1 MAGTDDPNDNRE
13 RTMIIVP
20 APRRAAAAA
29 LLAACLAAAAGCEIA
44 DPALPVFTTRVSVP
58 IGTHELT
65 VLELIEDQDDVVA
78 GADSVLAFGAQG
90 DTTAVALDLDL
101 SAELDGLDVAA
112 ELGAFALPDQ
122 PPRTAGFTLAE
133 IAPEVAALP
142 PVPLPVPAFTID
154 LQSDPAP
161 LDRLESARIAQGW
174 LEVRLR
180 NGLPVPVSGA
190 AAPQRIVADVLDGD
204 GAVVTTVV
212 FEGEIAPG
220 DSAAVRADLA
230 GAHLAGGLAV
240 RLQGGSPGAAAAVVT
255 PAASLSVTM
264 LLTGLVVD
272 EATARVE
279 ALAFTESGGADLPD
293 AFGILAATVG
303 SGVLDLS
310 LSSGFDLP
318 CTARVAFPQ
327 MREPDGDT
335 LIVRLDL
342 PAGGGRRTAVDLAGC
357 TITAGGGDPLT
368 RLTYDVTVSSP
379 GSGAGVVTLSAAAG
393 LSAVIAPLTLAFA
406 EVQGVFPREV
416 FAFAPR
422 TESIDIPEELSG
434 VRLAAATL
442 VVDVFNGTGIGGE
455 VELSLVGRNADGETA
470 ELSVVAEV
478 APARAGGEAR
488 TTIVLDERNS
498 NIAELLSLLPEEL
511 TFAGAVSVGGDGWVG
526 TVRPGDR
533 ARACWRVDAPLRL
546 ELLPSETAFD
556 PEPLDLDDDLRRDL
570 DRRLA
575 SAAITAVIDNH
586 LPFGVDVLLQ
596 VGPDSLSALTFPELV
611 IGPLAVSAGL
621 VDDVGGYVTASAG
634 SRHVIA
640 LDRDQIRALTR
651 PGAYTAAVATL
662 PGTGGRIVTLR
673 SVDRVSVSGALTAE
687 ITVGDDD
694 E

>member
-1 MAGTDDPNDNRE
+1 MR
-13 RTMIIVP
+13 IVA

-29 LLAACLAAAAGCEIA
+29 LLAACLAAAGCEIA

-65 VLELIEDQDDVVA
+65 VTELLEDQDHVVV
-78 GADSVLAFGAQG
+78 GADSLLVFGAEG
-90 DTTAVALDLDL
+90 DTTTVDLDLDL
-101 SAELDGLDVAA
+101 TAELAGLDVAA

-142 PVPLPVPAFTID
+142 PVPLPVPAFAID
-154 LQSDPAP
+154 LRSDPSP
-161 LDRLESARIAQGW
+161 LDRLESARLAAGR

-190 AAPQRIVADVLDGD
+190 SAPERLVAEVLDGD

-212 FEGEIAPG
+212 FDGEIAPG
-220 DSAAVRADLA
+220 DSAAVQADLA
-230 GAHLAGGLAV
+230 GAVLSGGLAV

-255 PAASLSVTM
+255 PGASLSVTM
-264 LLTGLVVD
+264 RLTGLVVD

-279 ALAFTESGGADLPD
+279 ALAFAESGGADLPD
-293 AFGILAATVG
+293 EFGVLEATIG
-303 SGVLDLS
+303 SGVLDLA
-310 LSSGFDLP
+310 LDSGLDLP
-318 CTARVAFPQ
+318 CAARVTFPQ
-327 MREPDGDT
+327 MRDLRGDT
-335 LIVRLDL
+335 LVVRLDL
-342 PAGGGRRTAVDLAGC
+342 PAGGDRRTVVDLAGC
-357 TITAGGGDPLT
+357 TITAGGGAPLT
-368 RLTYDVTVSSP
+368 RLTYDVAIASP
-379 GSGAGVVTLSAAAG
+379 GSGEGVVTLSADAA
-393 LSAVIAPLTLAFA
+393 LSATIAPLTLAFA
-406 EVQGVFPREV
+406 EVQGVFPREE

-422 TESIDIPEELSG
+422 TETIDIPDDLDG
-434 VRLAAATL
+434 VRLASATL
-442 VVDVFNGTGIGGE
+442 VVDVFNGTGLGGE
-455 VELSLVGRNADGETA
+455 VALSLVGRNAAGDEA
-470 ELSVVAEV
+470 ELSVVAAV

-488 TTIVLDERNS
+488 TSIVLDEHNS

-570 DRRLA
+570 DRHLET
-575 SAAITAVIDNH
+575 AAITAVIGNH
-586 LPFGVDVLLQ
+586 LPFGVEVTLQ
-596 VGPDSLSALTFPELV
+596 VGPDSLSALTAPELV
-611 IGPLAVSAGL
+611 IGPLAVTAGL
-621 VDDVGGYVTASAG
+621 LDDVGGYVSATTD

-640 LDRDQIRALTR
+640 LDRDQVRALTR
-651 PGAYTAAVATL
+651 PGAFTVAVATL
-662 PGTGGRIVTLR
+662 PGTGGRTVTLR
-673 SVDRVSVSGALTAE
+673 SVDRVTVSGALTAE
-687 ITVGDDD
+687 ITVSEDD